1 LTLGLNIGRLPV
13 TISRFSRYQTLLIIL
28 LVATITV
35 GGIVAWSR
43 YRGSQPIEISLSKP
57 PSQEQINKIYI
68 GGAVNNPG
76 FYPLKASDTVE
87 ALIQAAGG
95 TIQSA
100 GGSVASADL
109 SGLKLYIPEAGEEA
123 EPQKI
128 DLNRAEAWL
137 LEALPGIGE
146 TKAKAIVAYRQQ
158 NGPFQNINE
167 ITKVEGIGA
176 ATYEQ
181 IKHLVTVAD

>member
-1 LTLGLNIGRLPV
+1 MP
-13 TISRFSRYQTLLIIL
+13 RY
-28 LVATITV
+28 
-35 GGIVAWSR
+35 S
-43 YRGSQPIEISLSKP
+43 GSQPIEISASKP
-57 PSQEQINKIYI
+57 PSQEQPDKIYI

-76 FYPLKASDTVE
+76 FYPLKAGDSIA

-95 TIQSA
+95 IT
-100 GGSVASADL
+100 SADL
-109 SGLKLYIPEAGEEA
+109 SGLKLYISEVGEEE

-128 DLNRAEAWL
+128 NLNRAEVWL

-146 TKAKAIVAYRQQ
+146 TRAKAIIAYRHQ

-167 ITKVEGIGA
+167 LIKVEGIGT

-181 IKHLVTVAD
+181 IKDLITVAN

>member
-1 LTLGLNIGRLPV
+1 M
-13 TISRFSRYQTLLIIL
+13 TISGFSKYWTLLIIL

-43 YRGSQPIEISLSKP
+43 YSGSQPIEISIAKS
-57 PSQEQINKIYI
+57 PSQEQLDRIYI
-68 GGAVNNPG
+68 GGAITSPG
-76 FYPLKASDTVE
+76 FYPLKAGDSIE

-95 TIQSA
+95 TTT
-100 GGSVASADL
+100 SADL
-109 SGLKLYIPEAGEEA
+109 SGLKLYIPEVEEE

-128 DLNRAEAWL
+128 NLNRAEVWL

-146 TKAKAIVAYRQQ
+146 TLAQRIVDYRHQ

-167 ITKVEGIGA
+167 LIKVEGIGTT
-176 ATYEQ
+176 TYQQ
-181 IKHLVTVAD
+181 IKHLITVAD

>member
-1 LTLGLNIGRLPV
+1 M
-13 TISRFSRYQTLLIIL
+13 TISRFSKYWTLLIIL
-28 LVATITV
+28 LVAAITV

-43 YRGSQPIEISLSKP
+43 YSGSQPIEILQAKP
-57 PSQEQINKIYI
+57 PGQEQLNKIYI

-76 FYPLKASDTVE
+76 FYPLKAGDTIE

-95 TIQSA
+95 T
-100 GGSVASADL
+100 VASADL
-109 SGLKLYIPEAGEEA
+109 SGLKLYIPEAGETE

-146 TKAKAIVAYRQQ
+146 TLAQRIVAYRQQ
-158 NGPFQNINE
+158 NGPFQNINQL
-167 ITKVEGIGA
+167 TKVEGIGA

-181 IKHLVTVAD
+181 IKQLITVAD

>member
-1 LTLGLNIGRLPV
+1 M

-43 YRGSQPIEISLSKP
+43 YSGSQSIEISLSKP
-57 PSQEQINKIYI
+57 PSQEQLNKIYI

-76 FYPLKASDTVE
+76 FYPLKAEDSIET
-87 ALIQAAGG
+87 LIQTAGG
-95 TIQSA
+95 NI
-100 GGSVASADL
+100 ASADL

-123 EPQKI
+123 EPQKV

-146 TKAKAIVAYRQQ
+146 TLAQRIVVYRRQ

-176 ATYEQ
+176 TTYEQ
-181 IKHLVTVAD
+181 IKHLITVAD